1 MRQATHISPSRFL
14 EQYIP
19 TLGETTP
26 YVFKTYTVC
35 CIPVSDIGRK
45 TREYH
50 AASFIYLGNNM
61 WNFKM
66 VNVGIL
72 SVCEWC
78 TGQALLAGKA
88 NPHPE

>member
-19 TLGETTP
+19 TLEETPP

-35 CIPVSDIGRK
+35 CIPVGDIGRK

-50 AASFIYLGNNM
+50 ATSFI
-61 WNFKM
+61 
-66 VNVGIL
+66 
-72 SVCEWC
+72 
-78 TGQALLAGKA
+78 
-88 NPHPE
+88 

>member
-35 CIPVSDIGRK
+35 YIPVSDIGRP
-45 TREYH
+45 
-50 AASFIYLGNNM
+50 
-61 WNFKM
+61 
-66 VNVGIL
+66 VNIMLPHL
-72 SVCEWC
+72 SSWETVLCEFQDGEC
-78 TGQALLAGKA
+78 RYSVSL
-88 NPHPE
+88 